1 MSKPVLSVAT
11 QFMVMAIVISV
22 IFLFVGIGV
31 LVVIHACIAG
41 RAFRRGF
48 GGSDMVERGGF
59 GNTSMSQDYLEK
71 LPCFDFIVKSK
82 GSSPVDCAVCLE
94 NFKSEEVLI
103 LGKVI
108 RYVGGESNCFSESGH
123 VSENAMRLR
132 EDQVAETGHL
142 TDPVVPFLPETK
154 KEAMINEMD
163 MVLDGP

>member
-11 QFMVMAIVISV
+11 QFMVMAIFISV

-59 GNTSMSQDYLEK
+59 GNTSMSQDDLEK

-94 NFKSEEVLI
+94 NFKSGDKCRLLPLCRHSFHAKCVDSWL
-103 LGKVI
+103 LKTHL
-108 RYVGGESNCFSESGH
+108 SNLQRKC
-123 VSENAMRLR
+123 
-132 EDQVAETGHL
+132 
-142 TDPVVPFLPETK
+142 
-154 KEAMINEMD
+154 
-163 MVLDGP
+163 